1 MVARHNYGLDPTVD
15 FQDAMVQLIRAL
27 GLHRA
32 DATPCGQPVS
42 VGEAHAM
49 LEIGNVPGISQNGLA
64 RRLRVD
70 KSTVSRIVAMLERR
84 GWVQRSRD
92 ETDSRLH
99 RLSLTASGVR
109 ANKNISKSRREKFES
124 ILSAIPRPRRAD
136 VLAALSTLTEAIRES

>member
-1 MVARHNYGLDPTVD
+1 
-15 FQDAMVQLIRAL
+15 
-27 GLHRA
+27 
-32 DATPCGQPVS
+32 
-42 VGEAHAM
+42 M

-92 ETDSRLH
+92 ETDSRLY

-124 ILSAIPRPRRAD
+124 ILSAIPQPRRAD